1 MASPDKLS
9 LIVQSSDFDRVHY
22 ALVIASAA
30 LATGK
35 PVTLFFTMEGIRALT
50 LNFVDAKAEAALK
63 QKQLA
68 TFEELLAVCAEMG
81 ASFMFCEMGLR
92 VSQVKRE
99 QFRSDIEV
107 REGSVVSFIADA
119 SSSGAM
125 LYI

>member
-68 TFEELLAVCAEMG
+68 TFEELLAACTEMG

-92 VSQVKRE
+92 VSRVKRE
-99 QFRSDIEV
+99 QFRSDIEI